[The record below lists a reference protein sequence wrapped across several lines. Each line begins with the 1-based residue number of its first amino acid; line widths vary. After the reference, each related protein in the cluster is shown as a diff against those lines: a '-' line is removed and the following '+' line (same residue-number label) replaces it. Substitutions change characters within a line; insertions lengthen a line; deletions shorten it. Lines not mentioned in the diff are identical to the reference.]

1 MLKYFVAGCEQTMQV
16 MILCG
21 FVLAY
26 IRSMIG
32 VRGKK
37 HTFFSITAGL
47 VLALVMVLMK
57 TLTSKVDTSLW
68 NLRIYIVCIAAFIL
82 FTVFIAFFE
91 KKQGFLGLLAY
102 IMLDI
107 SLAMSLLYYMPI
119 FFENAYTIGLTEGTV
134 LSTGFLIK
142 IIGALLGW
150 LFTILI
156 GVAVF
161 HGMLAFSKKENYIFM
176 MIASLINILF
186 FAGKICQILLG
197 KRYVAQNHI
206 MFVISKFVVNHAVVF
221 TYLMMALAIVVPV
234 ILIIRSMRANEP
246 YSNNAERRK
255 IIAKWR
261 SRKRWSITI
270 VITLAFSVLTL
281 TVINT
286 YANQV
291 IELSPIEDTD
301 YDDENV
307 YVPVTMVADGHLH
320 RFGYT
325 TESGVTIRFIVIK
338 KTNSSS
344 FGIGLDA
351 CDICGETGYY
361 EKDGQVV
368 CNKCDV
374 VMNINTI
381 GFKGGCNPI
390 IIDYTYDGDMI
401 TVPIAGLVEHE
412 KEFK

>member
-1 MLKYFVAGCEQTMQV
+1 MLKYFVAGTEQTMQV

-82 FTVFIAFFE
+82 FTIFNAFFE

-134 LSTGFLIK
+134 LSTGFLLK

-234 ILIIRSMRANEP
+234 ILIIRSTRANEP

-261 SRKRWSITI
+261 SRKRWSVTI
-270 VITLAFSVLTL
+270 AVTLVFSVLTL

-286 YANQV
+286 YANRV

-301 YDDENV
+301 YDNENV
-307 YVPVTMVADGHLH
+307 YVPVSMVSDGHLH